1 MLILVLAFTASCA
14 VSEASISPEEKKEMR
29 TLRTKSS
36 ITGVS
41 PADSLQ
47 LVYEAQ
53 NSKSAFLQ
61 GMVIKKNGEWALAIS
76 RENAIMLGVPD
87 SLYSNFVEYVGKL
100 NNKIE
105 R

>member
-47 LVYEAQ
+47 MVYEAQ
-53 NSKSAFLQ
+53 SSKSALLQ
-61 GMVIKKNGEWALAIS
+61 GMVIKMNGGWVLAIS
-76 RENAIMLGVPD
+76 RDDASLLGVSD
-87 SLYSNFVEYVGKL
+87 SLYSNFVEYVNRL
-100 NNKIE
+100 NNNK
-105 R
+105 